1 MNESETNDRMAQWF
15 LYFYATLL
23 TLLSFGFV
31 FWAAFIHDYSTNPDS
46 KDIINMVLGFVL
58 GVALSGIVS
67 YFFGSS
73 AGSKR
78 KDDRLAQLIENDNP

>member
-1 MNESETNDRMAQWF
+1 MNETSSNESMAQKF

-23 TLLSFGFV
+23 TVLSFGFV
-31 FWAAFIHDYSTNPDS
+31 FWASFIHDYSTNPDS

-78 KDDRLAQLIENDNP
+78 KDDRIAELIQDETK

>member
-1 MNESETNDRMAQWF
+1 
-15 LYFYATLL
+15 
-23 TLLSFGFV
+23 
-31 FWAAFIHDYSTNPDS
+31 
-46 KDIINMVLGFVL
+46 MVLGFVL